1 MIDLSHVPL
10 YLLIGGFAVA
20 GLVIALAGTRL
31 SGVADDLAD
40 RTGAGEALVG
50 ALLLG
55 GTTSLPGI
63 VTSVTAAWGGYADL
77 AISNAIGG
85 IAAQTAFIAVAD
97 TVYRRANLEHAA
109 ASLSNLVQGALL
121 ICMLSIPVI
130 AYTSPDFV
138 LAGISIFS
146 PLMLAGYV
154 SGLIVS
160 RQVRDDPMWTPHRTR
175 ETQVEEEETAE
186 PDVSMRRLAFTFAG
200 LALLTGLAGYALTQC
215 AVGIS
220 QQTGLSQTATGG
232 LLTAVVTSLP
242 ELVTSIAAVRRGALT
257 LAVGGIIGGN
267 AFDVLF
273 LAFADVAYRQG
284 SLYEALTSAHLFVIA
299 VSILMTGVLVMGLL
313 KRERHGPASIG
324 FESML
329 ILIFYAA
336 AVTMLGST

>member
-1 MIDLSHVPL
+1 MIDLGSAPL
-10 YLLIGGFAVA
+10 HLLIGGFLLA
-20 GLVIALAGTRL
+20 GLAIMVAGTRL
-31 SGVADDLAD
+31 AGAADDLAD

-85 IAAQTAFIAVAD
+85 IAAQTAFLAVAD
-97 TVYRRANLEHAA
+97 LAYRRANLEHAA

-121 ICMLSIPVI
+121 ICMLSVPII
-130 AYTSPDFV
+130 AYSSPDFV
-138 LAGISIFS
+138 LFGVSLFS

-154 SGLIVS
+154 LGLLVS
-160 RQVRDDPMWTPHRTR
+160 RQVRDAPMWTPHRTR

-186 PDVSMRRLAFTFAG
+186 PGMSTRRLALTFAG
-200 LALLTGLAGYALTQC
+200 LALVTGAAGYALTRC
-215 AVGIS
+215 AIGIS
-220 QQTGLSQTATGG
+220 QQTGLSETATGG

-242 ELVTSIAAVRRGALT
+242 ELVTSVAAVRRGALT

-284 SLYEALTSAHLFVIA
+284 SLYEAINPAHLFVVA

-313 KRERHGPASIG
+313 KRERHGPAGIG
-324 FESML
+324 FESLTIL
-329 ILIFYAA
+329 ILYAA
-336 AVTMLGST
+336 AVTMLAAS

>member
-1 MIDLSHVPL
+1 MIDLPEVPL
-10 YLLIGGFAVA
+10 YLLIGGFVLA
-20 GLVIALAGTRL
+20 GLVIAVAGTRL
-31 SGVADDLAD
+31 SGLADDLAD

-63 VTSVTAAWGGYADL
+63 VTSVTAAWDGYAEL

-85 IAAQTAFIAVAD
+85 IAAQTAFLAIAD

-109 ASLSNLVQGALL
+109 ASLSNLVQGTLL
-121 ICMLSIPVI
+121 ICMLSLPLV
-130 AYTSPDFV
+130 ASTAPDVV
-138 LAGISIFS
+138 LAGVSLFS
-146 PLMLAGYV
+146 PLLLVGYV
-154 SGLIVS
+154 CGLLLA
-160 RQVRDDPMWTPHRTR
+160 RQVRDEPMWTPHRTR
-175 ETQVEEEETAE
+175 ETQVEAEETA
-186 PDVSMRRLAFTFAG
+186 PPGGSMARLAGTFAG
-200 LALLTGLAGYALTQC
+200 LALLTGLAGYGLTRC

-284 SLYEALTSAHLFVIA
+284 SLYEAFTPAHLFVIA
-299 VSILMTGVLVMGLL
+299 VAILMTGVLVMGLL
-313 KRERHGPASIG
+313 TRERHGPAGIG
-324 FESML
+324 FESLL

-336 AVTMLGST
+336 AVAIMAST

>member
-1 MIDLSHVPL
+1 
-10 YLLIGGFAVA
+10 
-20 GLVIALAGTRL
+20 
-31 SGVADDLAD
+31 
-40 RTGAGEALVG
+40 
-50 ALLLG
+50 
-55 GTTSLPGI
+55 
-63 VTSVTAAWGGYADL
+63 
-77 AISNAIGG
+77 
-85 IAAQTAFIAVAD
+85 
-97 TVYRRANLEHAA
+97 
-109 ASLSNLVQGALL
+109 
-121 ICMLSIPVI
+121 
-130 AYTSPDFV
+130 
-138 LAGISIFS
+138 
-146 PLMLAGYV
+146 MLAGYV
-154 SGLIVS
+154 FGLIVS

-232 LLTAVVTSLP
+232 LLTAIVTSLP

-284 SLYEALTSAHLFVIA
+284 SLYEALNSAHLFVIA

-313 KRERHGPASIG
+313 KRERHGPAGIG
-324 FESML
+324 FESLL
-329 ILIFYAA
+329 ILVFYAA
-336 AVTMLGST
+336 AVAMLAST